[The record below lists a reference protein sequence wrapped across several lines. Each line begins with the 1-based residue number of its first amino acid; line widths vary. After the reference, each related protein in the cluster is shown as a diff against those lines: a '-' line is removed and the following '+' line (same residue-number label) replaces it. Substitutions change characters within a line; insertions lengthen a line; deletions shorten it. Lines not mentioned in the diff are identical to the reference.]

1 METGKYI
8 GLGILSVCINIVLM
22 LIKIVAG
29 VLGNSYALIADGIES
44 AGDIFTSLLTWTGFQ
59 LSLRPPD
66 EDHPYG
72 HGKIESLAGLLSGVS
87 LLLAAAF
94 IAFHSI
100 EEIVTPHRA
109 PAWFTLPVL
118 IVVVIFKEAL
128 SRRILSLGDSLDSR
142 ALQGDAWHH
151 RSDAITSAAVA
162 IGISIAL
169 FGGRGYEMADDYAAL
184 IACAIIVANGI
195 RIMKHSLHDVMDG
208 RVGKELEDAVHTLA
222 SGVDGVAV
230 IEKCRLRKSGI
241 WYFAEI
247 HVQVD
252 GDMPVKKAHEI
263 GHMVKKELMRSIP
276 RIMDVLVHIEPA
288 QGRGDA
294 GMKV

>member
-1 METGKYI
+1 VAEAYTFHSIDDQPSGRRASPYGSMMETGKFI
-8 GLGILSVCINIVLM
+8 GLGILSVGINVVLM
-22 LIKIVAG
+22 LIKIITG

-59 LSLRPPD
+59 LSLRP
-66 EDHPYG
+66 YG
-72 HGKIESLAGLLSGVS
+72 HGKIESLAGLLSGIS

-100 EEIVTPHRA
+100 EEIVTPHRS

-118 IVVVIFKEAL
+118 IGVVIFKEAL
-128 SRRILSLGDSLDSR
+128 SRRILLLGDSLESR

-169 FGGRGYEMADDYAAL
+169 FGGKGYEIADDCAAL

-195 RIMKHSLHDVMDG
+195 RIMKHSLHDFMDG
-208 RVGKELEDAVHTLA
+208 CVGKELEEAVTSLPPA
-222 SGVDGVAV
+222 S
-230 IEKCRLRKSGI
+230 
-241 WYFAEI
+241 
-247 HVQVD
+247 
-252 GDMPVKKAHEI
+252 
-263 GHMVKKELMRSIP
+263 
-276 RIMDVLVHIEPA
+276 
-288 QGRGDA
+288 RGLLSSRNA
-294 GMKV
+294 A